1 MCMCVVCVW
10 SVCVCDVYCVWCVCA
25 CAYVCVV
32 RVLCVCCV
40 LCVLCCSSETCVLVL
55 CAQIR
60 ADPADI
66 NVLPEYSSD
75 PRVVQNLLD
84 GVNRT
89 RCVCVPACVCMSV
102 R

>member
-1 MCMCVVCVW
+1 MFVVCV
-10 SVCVCDVYCVWCVCA
+10 
-25 CAYVCVV
+25 
-32 RVLCVCCV
+32 
-40 LCVLCCSSETCVLVL
+40 CVLCCSCESCVLVL

-89 RCVCVPACVCMSV
+89 RCVCECLHVCVCMFLDRAVPLSTQ